1 MVFTGLRN
9 PHFRLF
15 AGAFLISFSPV
26 FVRLVAVSPT
36 TSAFYRTV
44 IGSVALL
51 LILLIRRA
59 GRAPPR
65 TAWPALAFA
74 AVFFALDLWFWH
86 RSVILIGPGL
96 ATLLANLQVF
106 FMIAA
111 GFALF
116 REKPGWIA
124 IVAALL
130 AIVGLSLVLGADW
143 SAPGSGFRRGA
154 ILGFLTAMSYAA
166 YMLLLRQS
174 RRDARDPVPLV
185 EVATVSIAVSFLLGA
200 AAVADGSSL
209 AIPTLADFGWLVAY
223 GVLAHAL
230 GWMLIASSLT
240 AVTAAEV
247 GIALLLQP
255 TLSLLWDALIFD
267 RRFSGVEILGIVLT
281 LTAIFLGS
289 QRRVS

>member
-1 MVFTGLRN
+1 MAFTGLRN

-26 FVRLVAVSPT
+26 FVRLVSVSPT
-36 TSAFYRTV
+36 TSAFYRTA

-51 LILLIRRA
+51 LILLVRRT
-59 GRAPPR
+59 GRAPPG

-106 FMIAA
+106 FMIGA
-111 GFALF
+111 GMVLF

-143 SAPGSGFRRGA
+143 STPGSGFRRGA
-154 ILGFLTAMSYAA
+154 VLGFLTAMSYAA
-166 YMLLLRQS
+166 YMLFLRQS
-174 RRDARDPVPLV
+174 RRDARDPLPLV
-185 EVATVSIAVSFLLGA
+185 EVATVSIAVSILLGA

-209 AIPTLADFGWLVAY
+209 AIPTPADLGWLVAY

-230 GWMLIASSLT
+230 GWILIASSL
-240 AVTAAEV
+240 ADVAAAEV

-267 RRFSGVEILGIVLT
+267 RQFSGVEISGIVLT